1 MPKHIVERT
10 TDKETIQTVCR
21 NMRDANILFDQVKD
35 HTTTSQTQLIAYG
48 KVVRT
53 HKSEKSLLTPLQNIK
68 LTKHI

>member
-10 TDKETIQTVCR
+10 TESETKQIVCR
-21 NMRDANILFDQVKD
+21 NMRDATVLFDQVKD
-35 HTTTSQTQLIAYG
+35 HISTSQTQLIAYG

-53 HKSEKSLLTPLQNIK
+53 HTSEKSVLTPLQNLK

>member
-10 TDKETIQTVCR
+10 TDKETKKIICR
-21 NMRDANILFDQVKD
+21 NMRDAITLFDQVKD
-35 HTTTSQTQLIAYG
+35 HVTTSQTQLIAYG

-53 HKSEKSLLTPLQNIK
+53 HTSEKSVLTPLQNLK